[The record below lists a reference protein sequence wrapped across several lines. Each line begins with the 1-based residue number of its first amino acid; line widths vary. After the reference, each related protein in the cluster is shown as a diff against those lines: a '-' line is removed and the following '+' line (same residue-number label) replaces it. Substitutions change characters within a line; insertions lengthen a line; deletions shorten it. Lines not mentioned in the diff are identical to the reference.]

1 MDEAL
6 LLRERVDRIETLTLN
21 RPDQLNA
28 LSPDLLLMIKAAV
41 EDLAT
46 ADDVD
51 CVVIR
56 GAGRAFS
63 AGVDVKAWSQLTAK
77 LPLDFGGKLM
87 AQIEALPMPVVAAVH
102 GICFTGGL
110 ELALAADFIIAGESA
125 RFRDTHARYGLQAA
139 WGLTQRLPRLIGAAA
154 AKDLMFSSRE
164 LNGGEALALGLV
176 SRCVPDAEFDAA
188 VRACAQQIAT
198 CAPAAVRW
206 VKDQVDAAADLP
218 LDEALAYELTQRP
231 ASTGAFRRL
240 AETGWKGQPA
250 KAD

>member
-6 LLRERVDRIETLTLN
+6 LRARADRVETLTLN

-28 LSPDLLLMIKAAV
+28 LSPDLLLEIKAAV
-41 EDLAT
+41 EDLAR

-63 AGVDVKAWSQLTAK
+63 AGVDVKAWSQAK
-77 LPLDFGGKLM
+77 EKLSLDFGGKLM
-87 AQIEALPMPVVAAVH
+87 AAIAALPMPVVAAVH

-110 ELALAADFIIAGESA
+110 ELALAADFIVAGESA

-139 WGLTQRLPRLIGAAA
+139 WGLTQRLPRLIGTAA

-164 LNGGEALALGLV
+164 LSGREALALGLV

-188 VRACAQQIAT
+188 VQACAQQIAT
-198 CAPAAVRW
+198 CAPVAVRW
-206 VKDQVDAAADLP
+206 VKDQVDAATDLP
-218 LDEALAYELTQRP
+218 LDEALAYELTHRP
-231 ASTGAFRRL
+231 ASTGAFQRL
-240 AETGWKGQPA
+240 AETGWKS
-250 KAD
+250 